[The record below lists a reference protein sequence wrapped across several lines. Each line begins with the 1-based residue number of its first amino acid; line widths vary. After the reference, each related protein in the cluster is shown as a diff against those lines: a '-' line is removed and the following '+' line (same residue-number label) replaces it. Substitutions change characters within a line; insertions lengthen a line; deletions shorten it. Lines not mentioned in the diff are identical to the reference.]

1 MKSFFS
7 DFNNSAAELKNVR
20 CLTVTG
26 ILTAAFIVLDMF
38 SFRPTE
44 FIKVNFAFIALAAVG
59 MLYGP
64 VPAMLSA
71 AAGDL
76 VGCILSGQAPLPLLS
91 TTAVLTGLVYGT
103 LLYKKEGFKLVVFSV
118 IARLA
123 DSFLICLLLN
133 TPILMYYGFMSS
145 APQQL
150 YLRFGKTAAELI
162 FFIPLTITVL
172 PAVKAVYGRTVNH
185 KSI

>member
-7 DFNNSAAELKNVR
+7 DFRSSAAELKNVR
-20 CLTVTG
+20 CLTVAG

-59 MLYGP
+59 MLFGP

-71 AAGDL
+71 LAGDL

-91 TTAVLTGLVYGT
+91 LTAVLTGFVYGV
-103 LLYKKEGFKLVVFSV
+103 LLYKKDGFRLVVFSI

-133 TPILMYYGFMSS
+133 TSVLMYYGLMSRT
-145 APQQL
+145 AGQL
-150 YLRFGKTAAELI
+150 YIRYGKTAAELV

-172 PAVKAVYGRTVNH
+172 PAVKAVYGRTVSH

>member
-7 DFNNSAAELKNVR
+7 DFKNSAAELKSVR

-59 MLYGP
+59 MLFGP

-71 AAGDL
+71 LAGDL

-91 TTAVLTGLVYGT
+91 LTAVLTGAIYGT
-103 LLYKKEGFKLVVFSV
+103 LLYKKDGFRLVVFS
-118 IARLA
+118 IAARLA
-123 DSFLICLLLN
+123 DSFVISLLLN
-133 TPILMYYGFMSS
+133 TPILMYYGFMSKTS
-145 APQQL
+145 AQL
-150 YLRFGKTAAELI
+150 YVRYGKTAAELV
-162 FFIPLTITVL
+162 FFIPLTIAVL
-172 PAVKAVYGRTVNH
+172 PAVKAVYGRTAAH

>member
-7 DFNNSAAELKNVR
+7 DFKSSAAELKNVR
-20 CLTVTG
+20 CLTVAG

-59 MLYGP
+59 MLFGP

-71 AAGDL
+71 LAGDL

-91 TTAVLTGLVYGT
+91 LTAVLTGLVYGA
-103 LLYKKEGFKLVVFSV
+103 LLYKKDGFRLVIFSV

-123 DSFLICLLLN
+123 DSFIICLLLN

-145 APQQL
+145 TSQQL
-150 YLRFGKTAAELI
+150 YLRYGKTAAELV

>member
-7 DFNNSAAELKNVR
+7 EFENSAAELKNVR

-44 FIKVNFAFIALAAVG
+44 FIKVNFSFTALAAVG
-59 MLYGP
+59 MLFGP

-71 AAGDL
+71 IAGDFA
-76 VGCILSGQAPLPLLS
+76 GCIISGQAPLPLLS
-91 TTAVLTGLVYGT
+91 LTSVLTGFIYGS
-103 LLYKKEGFKLVVFSV
+103 LLYKKDGFKLAVFS
-118 IARLA
+118 IAARLA
-123 DSFLICLLLN
+123 DSLIISLLLN
-133 TPILMYYGFMSS
+133 TPILMYYGYMSRT
-145 APQQL
+145 AEQL
-150 YLRFGKTAAELI
+150 WLRCGKSAAELV
-162 FFIPLTITVL
+162 FFIPLTVTVL
-172 PAVKAVYGRTVNH
+172 PAVKAVYRRTVTH

>member
-7 DFNNSAAELKNVR
+7 DFKNSAAELKNIR
-20 CLTVTG
+20 CLAVAG

-44 FIKVNFAFIALAAVG
+44 FIKVNFAFIALSAVG
-59 MLYGP
+59 MLFGP
-64 VPAMLSA
+64 VPAMISA
-71 AAGDL
+71 LAGDL
-76 VGCILSGQAPLPLLS
+76 IGCILSGQAPLPLLS
-91 TTAVLTGLVYGT
+91 MTSVLTGFIYGT
-103 LLYKKEGFKLVVFSV
+103 LLYKKDGFKLVVFS
-118 IARLA
+118 IAARLA
-123 DSFLICLLLN
+123 DSFIISLLLN

-145 APQQL
+145 TPQQL
-150 YLRFGKTAAELI
+150 YTRYGNTAAELV
-162 FFIPLTITVL
+162 FFIPLIIAVL